1 MLKMIR
7 YFALGFLWMVAFTL
21 TFAPVVRAGMGTP
34 ASLLSPLIQQLGDPS
49 YAVRFR
55 AQQRLVDAGAR
66 ALPALKQALL
76 AAQTPILRRRI
87 RRVVF
92 QINYQS
98 IRRGTIISLVV
109 NNQTVGRI
117 IKEIQHAVGPEF
129 HIKPGA
135 MAPSLLARRFSFDF
149 RRQPVLKVLH
159 ELSEKAGLLMADPEH
174 VPGTVL
180 LFSALHDDALRVNPM
195 DPFQSDG
202 ACLISARTAFV
213 PRALGSPAGSPSGRH
228 LVVYLTLLAEPG
240 AHLAGFPSPPA
251 ITAAV
256 DDRGR
261 GRAWPFSHP
270 WPNAFYSTADE
281 LFEFQRPIRQ
291 WPDHASALRMLRGG
305 MPVRVY
311 VTAADVV
318 FSQPFAGGRALVR
331 HVRLRLG
338 RMYAQD
344 NMYLVR
350 LHYHV
355 PRAGNTPLLS
365 ASAQAVVDSFNPMN
379 YPVLTDVTGRCFK
392 AAGYKGKLGMR
403 KGYFQYFYKPS
414 DINGLK
420 IPDRPVKMKMRV
432 YESTRVI
439 RLPFVFRN
447 LKLPSGG

>member
-1 MLKMIR
+1 MKTICHL
-7 YFALGFLWMVAFTL
+7 ALGLLVLCAVSLIFVSVSRGGTVAPA
-21 TFAPVVRAGMGTP
+21 APLP
-34 ASLLSPLIQQLGDPS
+34 QLIQQLADPS
-49 YAVRFR
+49 YAVRFH
-55 AQQRLVDAGAR
+55 AQQKLVDAGAQ
-66 ALPALKQALL
+66 AVPALKAALL
-76 AAQTPILRRRI
+76 AAQSPILRRRI
-87 RRVVF
+87 RRVIF
-92 QINYQS
+92 QIDYQA
-98 IRRGTIISLVV
+98 IRRGTLVSLVV
-109 NNQTVGRI
+109 NHQTVPQI
-117 IKEIQHAVGPEF
+117 IKRIQNAVGPEF
-129 HIKPGA
+129 HIKLGTTVPA
-135 MAPSLLARRFSFDF
+135 LSTRRFSFDF
-149 RRQPVLKVLH
+149 RHQPVLEVLH
-159 ELSEKAGLLMADPEH
+159 EIAEKAGLLMADPEH

-180 LFSALHDDALRVNPM
+180 LFSALHDDALRVSPR
-195 DPFQSDG
+195 DPFQCDG
-202 ACLISARTAFV
+202 AFLISARTAIV
-213 PRALGSPAGSPSGRH
+213 PRALGAPASGPAGRH
-228 LVVYLTLLAEPG
+228 LTVYLTLLAEPG

-291 WPDHASALRMLRGG
+291 WPDHATLLREVRGG

-318 FSQPFAGGRALVR
+318 FSKPFAGGRALVR

-355 PRAGNTPLLS
+355 PRDGNTPLLS

-379 YPVLTDVTGRCFK
+379 YPVLTDAAGRSFK

-403 KGYFQYFYKPS
+403 KGYFQYFYKPLDS
-414 DINGLK
+414 NGSK
-420 IPDRPVKMKMRV
+420 IADRPVRMKMRI
-432 YESTRVI
+432 YESTRII